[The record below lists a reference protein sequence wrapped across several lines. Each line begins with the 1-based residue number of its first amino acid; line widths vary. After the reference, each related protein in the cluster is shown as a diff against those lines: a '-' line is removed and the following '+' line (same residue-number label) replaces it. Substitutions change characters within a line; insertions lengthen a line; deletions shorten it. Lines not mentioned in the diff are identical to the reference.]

1 MIKSILV
8 FLMTFLLF
16 IGGMKMVNA
25 QEQPVPK
32 KDTVNMDTDAK
43 PTFYYPV
50 EDDKTAAKTESEKGS
65 SSTIL
70 IIAGVVVVAA
80 AAGFFLLKKKK

>member
-1 MIKSILV
+1 MKKSILV
-8 FLMTFLLF
+8 FLMTTLLS
-16 IGGMKMVNA
+16 IWGMNMACA
-25 QEQPVPK
+25 QEQPAPK

-50 EDDKTAAKTESEKGS
+50 EDEKATGKPESEKGS